1 MSEWFDEV
9 HHRVLAHRGL
19 ALDALEN
26 SLRAHQAAVALGIT
40 HLECDAR
47 ATRDGVA
54 VLWHDETLERVD
66 GGDDKVA
73 ELSLEELA
81 ARGKGDWRISTVAE
95 VLEALPH
102 ARFNIDVKSR
112 DAVEPLARAIHEAH
126 AEHRVLVCSFDE
138 GRRRAIHRLVP
149 NAATSASGRQLM
161 LAFLALELGWDRFAG
176 RILRGCDALQIPER
190 AAGITLVSPPRL
202 AKWKRHVREIHVW
215 TVNEPSE
222 MRRLW
227 QLGVDGIVTDR
238 ADLALQVRSSLERRP

>member
-9 HHRVLAHRGL
+9 HHRILAHRGL

-26 SLRAHQAAVALGIT
+26 SLRAHQAAAALGIT

-54 VLWHDETLERVD
+54 VLWHDETLERFD
-66 GGDDKVA
+66 GSDDKVA

-95 VLEALPH
+95 VLDALPH
-102 ARFNIDVKSR
+102 TRFNIDVKSR
-112 DAVEPLARAIHEAH
+112 DAIEPLARAITDAR

-138 GRRRAIHRLVP
+138 GRRRAIHRRVP
-149 NAATSASGRQLM
+149 GVVTSASGRQLL
-161 LAFLALELGWDRFAG
+161 LAFLAIELGWDRLAG
-176 RILRGCDALQIPER
+176 RFLRTCDALQIPER
-190 AAGITLVSPPRL
+190 AAGITLVSPRRL
-202 AKWKRHVREIHVW
+202 TKWKRHVREIHVW
-215 TVNEPSE
+215 TVNDPRE

-227 QLGVDGIVTDR
+227 ELGVDGIVTDR
-238 ADLALQVRSSLERRP
+238 ADLALEVRSSLQERP